1 MARYTKQIRIE
12 LQVQIDH
19 KWIPFS
25 IFENGKYKD
34 EITEWIEYASGQQ
47 CHDTELMML
56 AEALGTNIRELDLI
70 NGIYFQA
77 NYNKDCDTTITIHVA
92 DSDRCI
98 KQVARGGFISK
109 HHKPEL
115 AHVINV

>member
-25 IFENGKYKD
+25 IFENGKYRD
-34 EITEWIEYASGQQ
+34 QITEWIENASGQQ

-56 AEALGTNIRELDLI
+56 AEALGTNIRELDII
-70 NGIYFQA
+70 NGIYFLV
-77 NYNKDCDTTITIHVA
+77 NYNKGGDTTITVHLT

-98 KQVARGGFISK
+98 KQVAHGGFIPK
-109 HHKPEL
+109 DDEPEL
-115 AHVINV
+115 AHIIDV